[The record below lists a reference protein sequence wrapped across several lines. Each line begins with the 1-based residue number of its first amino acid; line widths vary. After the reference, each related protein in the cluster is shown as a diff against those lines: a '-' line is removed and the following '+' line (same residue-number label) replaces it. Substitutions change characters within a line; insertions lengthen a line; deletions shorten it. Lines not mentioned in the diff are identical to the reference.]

1 MAGRRPGS
9 AFGRLALW
17 MTTGALIALGQVPFS
32 LPWVTLVALVA
43 VLSVPLPSRGA
54 FLHGWALG
62 FGHFLVALQWITRPF
77 MIDAAHDG
85 WMAPFGLLAMT
96 GGLALFWGAAFWLAA
111 GIAMRSRLP
120 GPLVLVPLWAG
131 AEMLRS
137 NVFTGFPW
145 ALIGHV
151 WSEAPLIQTIRL
163 WGVSGL
169 TLATL
174 AVAALMAL
182 GLRRGMSPA
191 GGALVILPPAL
202 ILLALPLLDPG
213 PAPAPDRHAPMVR
226 IVQPN
231 VAQADKT
238 NPDEVPV
245 YMRRLLDLTAA
256 PGAPDLVL
264 WPETALPWLLDMVP
278 DVIERAANAAH
289 RAPLVMGIQREERGR
304 YYNSLVLLE
313 GDGGVAELYDKHHLV
328 PFGEYVPFGDLL
340 ARFGIHGLAA
350 SEGGGFS
357 PGPGPALIDVPGI
370 GPAMPLICYESIF
383 PNEVRAMPERA
394 RVLLVAT
401 NDAWFGDFAGPYQHF
416 ALGRMRAIEQGLPMM
431 RAANTGVSAVID
443 GRGRVI
449 ESLPL
454 GEAGFIDV
462 GLPPALDPTPW
473 VRTGDGPVSALLGLW
488 LLLSVVLRRAAAH

>member
-1 MAGRRPGS
+1 MAGWLPGNL
-9 AFGRLALW
+9 FGRLALW
-17 MTTGALIALGQVPFS
+17 MTSGAVIALGQVPFS
-32 LPWVTLVALVA
+32 LPWVTLVALV
-43 VLSVPLPSRGA
+43 VMLSVPLAARGA
-54 FLHGWALG
+54 FLRGWALG

-77 MIDAAHDG
+77 MVDAARDG

-111 GIAMRSRLP
+111 RVAARSRLP
-120 GPLVLVPLWAG
+120 GPLILASLWAG
-131 AEMLRS
+131 AEMLRGV
-137 NVFTGFPW
+137 VFTGFPW

-151 WSEAPLIQTIRL
+151 WSETPLIQTIRL

-174 AVAALMAL
+174 AVAAAMAL
-182 GLRRGMSPA
+182 GLRRGLSPA

-202 ILLALPLLDPG
+202 VVLALPLLDPG
-213 PAPAPDRHAPMVR
+213 PAPAPDGNAPFVR

-231 VAQADKT
+231 VAQEDKT
-238 NPDEVPV
+238 DPEEVPIYV
-245 YMRRLLDLTAA
+245 RRLLDLTAT
-256 PGAPDLVL
+256 PGSPDLVL
-264 WPETALPWLLDMVP
+264 WPETVLPWLLDHAP
-278 DVIERAANAAH
+278 DVLAMATDAAGG
-289 RAPLVMGIQREERGR
+289 APLVLGIQREEGGR
-304 YYNSLVLLE
+304 YYNSLALLE
-313 GDGGVAELYDKHHLV
+313 GRGEVAALYDKHHLV
-328 PFGEYVPFGDLL
+328 PFGEYVPFGDLM
-340 ARFGIHGLAA
+340 ARIGIHGLAA

-383 PNEVRAMPERA
+383 PGEVRAMPARA

-416 ALGRMRAIEQGLPMM
+416 ALGRMRAIEQGLPML

-443 GRGRVI
+443 ARGRVI

-454 GEAGFIDV
+454 GEAGVIDAA
-462 GLPPALDPTPW
+462 LPQALDPPPW
-473 VRTGDGPVSALLGLW
+473 VRTGDWPVALLLGLW
-488 LLLSVVLRRAAAH
+488 LLLSVVPRRAAAH